1 MTLAEKEGY
10 LKILTPEQK
19 ESFDDNGFLVVPKM
33 YSDDEMS
40 EMRKQFHELI
50 TEVEGRPKVM
60 SYSYMDAH
68 PEYGIDPYNPRN
80 VEGMMDHPMA
90 NDYWFNH
97 VTDARIVNVLVDLF
111 GPDIDFHNG
120 KVRNNPPGFVNDQG
134 WHQDWPY
141 EKHTVPE
148 LAAAIT
154 YLDETDADQGATSA
168 VKESHKKGEWE
179 TVTGHTIADE
189 LVDPKLVEVVK
200 AQPGDVLFIHVLVVH
215 TAGHNYTK
223 QSRHKIINEYKTRAA
238 VDCWGNKCAFAG
250 MPVARNG
257 EVVIP
262 RIS

>member
-1 MTLAEKEGY
+1 M
-10 LKILTPEQK
+10 KILTPEQK

-120 KVRNNPPGFVNDQG
+120 KVPNNPPGFVNDQG
-134 WHQDWPY
+134 W
-141 EKHTVPE
+141 
-148 LAAAIT
+148 
-154 YLDETDADQGATSA
+154 
-168 VKESHKKGEWE
+168 
-179 TVTGHTIADE
+179 
-189 LVDPKLVEVVK
+189 
-200 AQPGDVLFIHVLVVH
+200 
-215 TAGHNYTK
+215 
-223 QSRHKIINEYKTRAA
+223 
-238 VDCWGNKCAFAG
+238 
-250 MPVARNG
+250 
-257 EVVIP
+257 
-262 RIS
+262 